1 MGCDHSILIVIDL
14 TCLFTDQILLV
25 SSLIHSVFSLLWINR
40 NGFFTFRCLLSQLG
54 LSVSLF
60 EQSYIFF
67 FFCEIVVVVGNLPN
81 LGFL

>member
-14 TCLFTDQILLV
+14 TCLFPDQILLV

-40 NGFFTFRCLLSQLG
+40 NGFSTFRCLLSQLG

-60 EQSYIFF
+60 KQCFYPFLLV
-67 FFCEIVVVVGNLPN
+67 CDVAVVVWLSEIY
-81 LGFL
+81 LI